1 MCNTDCKGSPDSC
14 ISEQLYTAMADELV
28 SGGYRDAGSAP
39 LPPSPRAACRLPAPY
54 LAAARSGW
62 AAVEGGKLTLPVAGT
77 QVHLR
82 QHRRLARAS
91 PSPLAPPHPTL
102 SSSAA

>member
-39 LPPSPRAACRLPAPY
+39 SPPLHAVPLPSAPY
-54 LAAARSGW
+54 LAARSGW
-62 AAVEGGKLTLPVAGT
+62 AAVEGGKLTLPVDGA

-91 PSPLAPPHPTL
+91 PSPPTPHTPP
-102 SSSAA
+102 